1 MSDTNPEIKT
11 IDNRTLPMG
20 DNKYRTGILAS
31 GNNAVLGQ
39 VLGFL
44 TASNKLGNTAP
55 AKTDGAEFARVI
67 AAHAVDASA
76 GDKDITFFIEGDV
89 DDALIVLDGG
99 ADLDTIVAGEVD
111 NYRTMLRDYG
121 ILANTYLN
129 DQVIDNS

>member
-1 MSDTNPEIKT
+1 MADTNPEIKT

-20 DNKYRTGILAS
+20 NNEYRTGTLAS

-39 VLGFL
+39 VLGFITL
-44 TASNKLGNTAP
+44 SNKLGNTAP

-67 AAHAVDASA
+67 AAHAVDASG
-76 GDKDITFFIEGDV
+76 GDQDITYFITGNV
-89 DDALIVLDGG
+89 DDSQVVLDGG

-111 NYRTMLRDYG
+111 NYRTMLRDYT